1 VEAIKNITIPR
12 NWKEVQPFLGQI
24 NFLRRIF
31 PNFVEMVRNITNMLK
46 KNNEVKWN
54 IEAKESFQT
63 IKEALGESPVLVIPN
78 YDKYFSMFSF
88 ASEHTI
94 VVFSL
99 QKNDESREQPI
110 AYFSRALIYVELT
123 YNKLE
128 KQAYALVKSLKSFID
143 YILHSNTFS
152 YVPSRSIKYNLMK
165 PNCNDPHIYPK
176 KIKILYIIS
185 W

>member
-1 VEAIKNITIPR
+1 
-12 NWKEVQPFLGQI
+12 
-24 NFLRRIF
+24 
-31 PNFVEMVRNITNMLK
+31 MLK

-88 ASEHTI
+88 TSEHTI
-94 VVFSL
+94 VVVSL
-99 QKNDESREQPI
+99 QKNDESRVQPI

-128 KQAYALVKSLKSFID
+128 KQAYALVKSLKAFID
-143 YILHSNTFS
+143 YILHSKTFS
-152 YVPSRSIKYNLMK
+152 YVRNISIKCILMK